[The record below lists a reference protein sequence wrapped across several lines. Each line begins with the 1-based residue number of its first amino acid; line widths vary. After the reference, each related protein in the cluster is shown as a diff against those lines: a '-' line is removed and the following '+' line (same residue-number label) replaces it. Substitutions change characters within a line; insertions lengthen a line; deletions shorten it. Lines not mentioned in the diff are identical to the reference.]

1 MLVAVS
7 KVKAVGALPNDVGA
21 QVYGLAAL
29 RAGPALRFFEQPLAR
44 AEAPLGFVHDQA
56 VYLRAR
62 AAFQQMIRAYVHPAD
77 YAAVLCFGDIN
88 GVFRRRHN
96 LPQPLPDLLGY
107 PATSEQI
114 RHLPPTLAHF

>member
-56 VYLRAR
+56 GYLRARPAFQQTIRSEERRVADYLRAR
-62 AAFQQMIRAYVHPAD
+62 AAFQQMMRSEE
-77 YAAVLCFGDIN
+77 
-88 GVFRRRHN
+88 RRV
-96 LPQPLPDLLGY
+96 GKC
-107 PATSEQI
+107 
-114 RHLPPTLAHF
+114 